1 MLSVKIYTELNIRWR
16 DERLIGAKKLLST
29 RKSRVPIGVDY
40 LLRLVPGFCCPEIKN
55 IDSVYL
61 DNWINIT
68 GKICESGGLS
78 DDNRRDSVPQEK
90 GAKAPSK
97 EDRQA
102 KHLTENGIEM
112 MSGTVPERYVQFKR
126 KSCKLSLVR
135 TNLELQKINL
145 REVIP
150 MRKNLIRIKQR

>member
-1 MLSVKIYTELNIRWR
+1 
-16 DERLIGAKKLLST
+16 
-29 RKSRVPIGVDY
+29 
-40 LLRLVPGFCCPEIKN
+40 
-55 IDSVYL
+55 
-61 DNWINIT
+61 
-68 GKICESGGLS
+68 
-78 DDNRRDSVPQEK
+78 VPQEK

-102 KHLTENGIEM
+102 KHLTENDIGM
-112 MSGTVPERYVQFKR
+112 MSGTVPERYAQFKR
-126 KSCKLSLVR
+126 KACKLSLVR